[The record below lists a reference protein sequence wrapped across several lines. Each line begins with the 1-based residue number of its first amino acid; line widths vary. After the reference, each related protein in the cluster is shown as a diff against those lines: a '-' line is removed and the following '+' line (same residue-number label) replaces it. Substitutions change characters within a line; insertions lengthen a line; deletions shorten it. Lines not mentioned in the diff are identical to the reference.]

1 MTTRTIRPVGPVPAA
16 LKRHGYRQMAHI
28 YMGDKQVPNVVILSL
43 KFEGR
48 LKFEGHFIDANGE
61 LHKTKPVFDVKR
73 AANRLMSLRD
83 LVMNELGIV
92 EAAKPAAKPTV
103 KPAAKPVA
111 KPDAKQQ
118 RAARRAKPKPPASTD
133 AARMCKKG
141 CGFLHLDDTP
151 CV

>member
-1 MTTRTIRPVGPVPAA
+1 MRTIRPIGPVPAA
-16 LKRHGYRQMAHI
+16 LKRHGYRQMALI
-28 YMGDKQVPNVVILSL
+28 FIGDKQVPNTSILSL
-43 KFEGR
+43 KDGDR
-48 LKFEGHFIDANGE
+48 IKFEGHFIDANGE

-83 LVMNELGIV
+83 LVMTELGIT
-92 EAAKPAAKPTV
+92 EAAKPAAKPTTKA
-103 KPAAKPVA
+103 KPAAK
-111 KPDAKQQ
+111 
-118 RAARRAKPKPPASTD
+118 RRATTVHSTEPN